1 MTFERC
7 SSLDESH
14 KQPNT
19 MFEALP
25 PSPSLSL
32 SLSPSL
38 KQPPLHP
45 VASTDASEHRQLPPR
60 PWRGTKIVATL
71 GPASAGLDDVV
82 QLARAGVDV
91 FRLNFSHGTHN
102 DHQQRWQWVRAAEA
116 QVGRPL
122 GVLLDLQGPKLRVG
136 RLAEPILLTEG
147 SELELVFGKQQE
159 HAGDAVPVPHAEVFS
174 ALEVGHH
181 LLVDDGKLRLKVIQV
196 HANGA
201 RVGVRVRSES
211 AGRLQERKGLN
222 LPDSLLPMQ
231 ALTPKDLQDLAFGL
245 ALGVEWVAL
254 SFVQTEAD
262 VKALRDLVQDRA
274 GLIAKIE
281 KPSAVERLEAIL
293 EASDAVMI
301 ARGDLGVELPPE
313 DVPGVQRR
321 IAQLAREM
329 GKPVIVATQ
338 MLESMIETSTPT
350 RAEASDVATAV
361 YDGVDAVMLSA
372 ESASGR
378 YPVEAVR
385 MMVRIIERVESDPRQ
400 QRLMGSVT
408 ARTQANATDAIG
420 AAVRVVAQTVPLSAT
435 VTYTSSGASAL
446 RVAHERPRTPLIGL
460 TPNIDTARKLALVWG
475 VRPVVS
481 RDAAEVDDMV
491 ALATDAVSKLCPPT
505 AGTPERAFAIVA
517 GMPFGTPGATNM
529 LRLVTPTALHAP
541 AAPAAPAADLK
552 VAMKHAYFATLD

>member
-1 MTFERC
+1 
-7 SSLDESH
+7 
-14 KQPNT
+14 
-19 MFEALP
+19 MFATH
-25 PSPSLSL
+25 SPTHHA
-32 SLSPSL
+32 P
-38 KQPPLHP
+38 
-45 VASTDASEHRQLPPR
+45 STDASAHRPLPPR

-71 GPASAGLDDVV
+71 GPASTNLDDVV
-82 QLARAGVDV
+82 ELARAGVDV

-102 DHQQRWQWVRAAEA
+102 DHQLRWQWVRAAEA
-116 QVGRPL
+116 RVGRPL

-136 RLAEPILLTEG
+136 RLIEPILLTEG
-147 SELELVFGKQQE
+147 TELELVFGKQQTQK
-159 HAGDAVPVPHAEVFS
+159 GDPVPVPHAEVFS

-181 LLVDDGKLRLKVIQV
+181 ILVDDGKLRLRVIHV
-196 HANGA
+196 HSL
-201 RVGVRVRSES
+201 GVRVRSET

-262 VKALRDLVQDRA
+262 VLELSDLVQGRA

-293 EASDAVMI
+293 HASDAVMI

-338 MLESMIETSTPT
+338 MLESMIEASTPT

-385 MMVRIIERVESDPRQ
+385 MMARIIERVESDPRQ
-400 QRLMGSVT
+400 QRLMASVMT
-408 ARTQANATDAIG
+408 HTRARTQANATDAIS
-420 AAVRVVAQTVPLSAT
+420 AAVRVVAQTVQLSAT

-460 TPNIDTARKLALVWG
+460 TPNEHTARRLALVWG

-481 RDAAEVDDMV
+481 RDAANVDDMV
-491 ALATDAVSKLCPPT
+491 ALATDAVNQLCPKT
-505 AGTPERAFAIVA
+505 LAASERAFAIVA

-529 LRLVTPTALHAP
+529 LRLVTPTTTRSAANANANATATA
-541 AAPAAPAADLK
+541 AAPAK
-552 VAMKHAYFATLD
+552 VAMKNAYFATPD